1 MEKITMKEFQD
12 KSNIEIIKELMKKN
26 KGYITSKEL
35 DMFDLHRMYLSIMQD
50 KGIIKKVAP
59 GIYIDVN
66 IKKDNYYIFGL
77 SMPNAIFSHMTALYF
92 NVLSTK

>member
-1 MEKITMKEFQD
+1 MKKITMKEFQN

-50 KGIIKKVAP
+50 KGIIKKVF
-59 GIYIDVN
+59 
-66 IKKDNYYIFGL
+66 IFML
-77 SMPNAIFSHMTALYF
+77 I
-92 NVLSTK
+92 